1 MPRPV
6 PWRPTWLTPAQAEER
21 RRAAAR
27 HFPQVRQRRLSLR
40 AVARLVGAS
49 SSAVQQWYQQWTA
62 GGLRTLRARPKTGRP
77 ARLTAAQWQMLGQ
90 RLRRGARA
98 AGFATEEWT
107 LRRIAQVIRQHF
119 GVRYHYRYLER
130 PLKAHGFTV
139 QRPMPRARER
149 DDRVVRA
156 WLQRDW
162 PALKKKLGA
171 SGASLPAWT
180 KRVTRFGPA

>member
-6 PWRPTWLTPAQAEER
+6 PWRPTRLTPAQAEAR
-21 RRAAAR
+21 QRAAAG

-40 AVARLVGAS
+40 A
-49 SSAVQQWYQQWTA
+49 
-62 GGLRTLRARPKTGRP
+62 LRATPKTGRP
-77 ARLTAAQWQMLGQ
+77 ARLTVVQWQVLGQ
-90 RLRRGARA
+90 LLRRGAMA
-98 AGFATEEWT
+98 VGFATEEWT
-107 LRRIAQVIRQHF
+107 LRRIAQVIRRQF
-119 GVRYHYRYLER
+119 GVTYHYRYLER

-149 DDRVVRA
+149 DERVVRA
-156 WLQRDW
+156 WLKRDW
-162 PALKKKLGA
+162 PALKKELVA

>member
-1 MPRPV
+1 
-6 PWRPTWLTPAQAEER
+6 LTPAQAEER

-27 HFPQVRQRRLSLR
+27 HFPQVRQRRRSLR

-49 SSAVQQWYQQWTA
+49 SRAVQQWYQAWMA
-62 GGLRTLRARPKTGRP
+62 GGLRALRAKPKPGRP
-77 ARLTAAQWQMLGQ
+77 AKLTAAQWLALGPV
-90 RLRRGARA
+90 LRRGARA

-107 LRRIAQVIRQHF
+107 LRRMAPVIRRQF
-119 GVRYHYRYLER
+119 GVTYHYRYLER

-139 QRPMPRARER
+139 QRPMPQARER
-149 DDRVVRA
+149 DERVVQA
-156 WLQRDW
+156 WLRHDW